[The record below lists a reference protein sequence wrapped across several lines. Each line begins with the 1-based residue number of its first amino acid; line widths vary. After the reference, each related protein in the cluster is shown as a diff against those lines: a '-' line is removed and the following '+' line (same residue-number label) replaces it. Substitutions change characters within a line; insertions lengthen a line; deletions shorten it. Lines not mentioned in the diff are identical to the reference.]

1 MIGLGG
7 VGDLTQEG
15 VGGVARGVEAD
26 FVDAVGLVRWNGEA
40 GGHDGGGEKGGEVD
54 EEHVGDLNVG
64 SRGGQE

>member
-1 MIGLGG
+1 
-7 VGDLTQEG
+7 
-15 VGGVARGVEAD
+15 
-26 FVDAVGLVRWNGEA
+26 LVRWNGEA